1 MDVKVKTIQN
11 CFHHCKLWTA
21 DATGNEQL
29 PEPQVNPQTIAELQN
44 QIQSLYYRNLMS
56 VTKLLNYGDK
66 DVIVELVTIK
76 TIVEEFLP
84 VNEVYQVDSD
94 EKDSYIEISKI
105 TNSEVLKAIDL
116 LQIFWL

>member
-1 MDVKVKTIQN
+1 
-11 CFHHCKLWTA
+11 
-21 DATGNEQL
+21 
-29 PEPQVNPQTIAELQN
+29 
-44 QIQSLYYRNLMS
+44 MS

-94 EKDSYIEISKI
+94 EEDDYIEISKV
-105 TNSEVLKAIDL
+105 TNSKVLKAIDL
-116 LQIFWL
+116 LQTFWLQQEEQSINEILNLNKIKDKIFTLKNNQLKQKLIKDYF